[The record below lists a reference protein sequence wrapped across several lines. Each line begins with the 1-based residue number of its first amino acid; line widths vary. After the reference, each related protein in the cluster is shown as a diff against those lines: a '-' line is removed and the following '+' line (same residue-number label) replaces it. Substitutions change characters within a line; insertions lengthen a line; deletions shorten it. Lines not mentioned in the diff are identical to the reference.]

1 MLRINLWSQSV
12 SRVELDQRSRDAR
25 LRFERTDEFFVVPRT
40 VMHSRLRRLLYVFT
54 VGRYGGLPHGTVR
67 LKNRQAIGGF
77 WRFSGSATVPV
88 LSTSSDHQPSD
99 TVRLTPSAGLVLR
112 LTCPHE

>member
-54 VGRYGGLPHGTVR
+54 VGRYGGLPHGDGEVKEPPAVPTFT
-67 LKNRQAIGGF
+67 LKQGQYLASIYAYTRVQNR
-77 WRFSGSATVPV
+77 
-88 LSTSSDHQPSD
+88 STARVTTGKVYNSR
-99 TVRLTPSAGLVLR
+99 TAMRG
-112 LTCPHE
+112 C

>member
-1 MLRINLWSQSV
+1 MLRINPWSQSV

-54 VGRYGGLPHGTVR
+54 VGRYGGLPHGDGEV
-67 LKNRQAIGGF
+67 KEPA
-77 WRFSGSATVPV
+77 
-88 LSTSSDHQPSD
+88 SD
-99 TVRLTPSAGLVLR
+99 RWFLTFLGLCN
-112 LTCPHE
+112 CPGAFDF

>member
-40 VMHSRLRRLLYVFT
+40 VMHSRLRRLLYVLT
-54 VGRYGGLPHGTVR
+54 VGRYGGLPHGDGEVEEP
-67 LKNRQAIGGF
+67 A
-77 WRFSGSATVPV
+77 
-88 LSTSSDHQPSD
+88 SD
-99 TVRLTPSAGLVLR
+99 RWFLAFLGLCN
-112 LTCPHE
+112 CPGAFDF